1 MGGLMLAGA
10 QNRMLE
16 PGFDRMPDDPAQF
29 SAGCAGKDRY
39 TSEQIADEVLMLL
52 KRGKIRHPKSGGR
65 WDAMQSYECRF
76 CGGWHHGHP

>member
-1 MGGLMLAGA
+1 MLAGA

-16 PGFDRMPDDPAQF
+16 PGFDRMPDDPGQF

-76 CGGWHHGHP
+76 CHGWHHGHP